1 MSGLQTHL
9 AAVQEECCFGA
20 GVSDFA
26 EHLVGYW
33 NFEDGPGSATVT
45 DASGNGHDGRIVGSR
60 TDASKYPASS
70 LAGGRYGQ
78 SFQGQV
84 PDTVRMEGNDW
95 LPMGKAARTLSW
107 WVKDYHGDGALLGW
121 GTKTDCQAY
130 YIGGRGSGEDSD
142 L

>member
-95 LPMGKAARTLSW
+95 LPMGKAARTLIW